1 MKKVRNYFVLL
12 LLVTFTVALGGCR
25 GNKDGSAESQ
35 KDSSSQETVV
45 VTEAETASEP
55 ADTEAESA
63 VKADGTEA
71 ETQAETADAKAEPAA
86 KSDDTEAETQS
97 EAADA
102 EAETA
107 GTETVSEEAETT
119 AQTTDGEP
127 LMGGSI
133 VVGIPQDLEDSLDPH
148 IAVAAGTKEVLF
160 NIYEGLVKPDEQ
172 GNYRDA
178 VAESHTISEDG
189 KVYTFQ
195 LRQNVLFH
203 DGTEVTAED
212 VKYSIERCA
221 GINGDGTPLVA
232 AFSNVEKVETPDET
246 TAEIYLKEADTEFLA
261 YLTVAVVPKHC
272 QDLDKNPVGT
282 GPFRYVSRSPQEN
295 IVMEKFADYWDTE
308 NQAYLDQVTFKVV
321 GDTNAI
327 VTGLKGGSLD
337 LYPRVNSTQ
346 LAQLQDDEDLAVY
359 EGGMNLV
366 QALYLNNAAEPLN
379 DVRVRQA
386 LCYAVNRQEIL
397 DLTADGKG
405 TIIGSSMFPA
415 FEKYYMPEL
424 AERYEQDLEKAREL
438 LTEAGYPDGFSLT
451 ITVPNN
457 YQQHIDAAQVIVEQL
472 KQIGVQAEIQLIEW
486 DSWLSDVYAGRE
498 YQSTVVGVD
507 ASYLSASALLERFV
521 SDADK
526 NFINYKNEEYDKLYR
541 QVRESTDDAE
551 QVELYQKMETLLCED
566 AANVYIQDMA
576 SDVVLRKSYGGY
588 TFYPLY
594 VQDMAKIYRT
604 E

>member
-1 MKKVRNYFVLL
+1 MKKVRNYIVLL

-45 VTEAETASEP
+45 VTEAVTEVVSEEAVETE
-55 ADTEAESA
+55 TEAVTEE
-63 VKADGTEA
+63 TEA
-71 ETQAETADAKAEPAA
+71 ETEAA
-86 KSDDTEAETQS
+86 TEKTEAET
-97 EAADA
+97 EAV
-102 EAETA
+102 
-107 GTETVSEEAETT
+107 TEEMTT
-119 AQTTDGEP
+119 AQKTDGEP

-148 IAVAAGTKEVLF
+148 ISVAAGTKEVLF
-160 NIYEGLVKPDEQ
+160 NIYEGLVKPDEE
-172 GNYRDA
+172 GNCRDA

-189 KVYTFQ
+189 KVYTFK
-195 LRQNVLFH
+195 LRQHVMFH

-232 AFSNVEKVETPDET
+232 AFSNVEKVEIPDET
-246 TAEIYLKEADTEFLA
+246 TVEIYLKEPDTEFLV
-261 YLTVAVVPKHC
+261 YLTVAVIPEHC

-282 GPFRYVSRSPQEN
+282 GPFKYVSRSPQEN
-295 IVMEKFADYWDTE
+295 IVLEKFEDYWDTE

-321 GDTNAI
+321 GDTNAV
-327 VTGLKGGSLD
+327 VTGLKAGSLD
-337 LYPRVNSTQ
+337 MYPRVNATQ
-346 LAQLQDDEDLAVY
+346 LAQLQDDEDLTVY

-415 FEKYYMPEL
+415 FEKYYLPEL
-424 AERYEQDLEKAREL
+424 AERYNQDLDKAKEL

-472 KQIGVQAEIQLIEW
+472 KQIGVKAEIQLIEW
-486 DSWLSDVYAGRE
+486 DSWLSDVYAGRDF
-498 YQSTVVGVD
+498 QSTVVGVD
-507 ASYLSASALLERFV
+507 AAYLSGRALLERFT
-521 SDADK
+521 SDSEK
-526 NFINYKNEEYDKLYR
+526 NFINFSNEEYDKLYE
-541 QVRESTDDAE
+541 QVRKSTDDAE
-551 QVELYQKMETLLCED
+551 QITLYQQMETLLCED

-576 SDVVLRKSYGGY
+576 CDVVLRKSYGGY

>member
-1 MKKVRNYFVLL
+1 MKKVRNYIVLL

-45 VTEAETASEP
+45 VTEAVTEVVSEEAAETE
-55 ADTEAESA
+55 TEAATE
-63 VKADGTEA
+63 KTEA
-71 ETQAETADAKAEPAA
+71 ETKAVTEETETE
-86 KSDDTEAETQS
+86 TEAV
-97 EAADA
+97 
-102 EAETA
+102 
-107 GTETVSEEAETT
+107 TEEMTT
-119 AQTTDGEP
+119 AQKTDGEP

-148 IAVAAGTKEVLF
+148 ISVAAGTKEVLF
-160 NIYEGLVKPDEQ
+160 NIYEGLVKPDEE
-172 GNYRDA
+172 GNCRDA

-189 KVYTFQ
+189 KVYTFK
-195 LRQNVLFH
+195 LRQHVMFH

-232 AFSNVEKVETPDET
+232 AFSNVEKVEIPDET
-246 TAEIYLKEADTEFLA
+246 TVEIYLKEPDTEFLV
-261 YLTVAVVPKHC
+261 YLTVAVIPEHC

-282 GPFRYVSRSPQEN
+282 GPFKYVSRSPQEN
-295 IVMEKFADYWDTE
+295 IVLEKFEDYWDTE

-321 GDTNAI
+321 GDTNAV
-327 VTGLKGGSLD
+327 VTGLKAGSLD
-337 LYPRVNSTQ
+337 MYPRVNATQ

-415 FEKYYMPEL
+415 FGKYYLPEL
-424 AERYEQDLEKAREL
+424 AERYNQDLDKAKEL

-472 KQIGVQAEIQLIEW
+472 KQIGVKAEIQLIEW
-486 DSWLSDVYAGRE
+486 DSWLSDVYAGRDF
-498 YQSTVVGVD
+498 QSTVVGVD
-507 ASYLSASALLERFV
+507 AAYLSGRALLERFT
-521 SDADK
+521 SDSEK
-526 NFINYKNEEYDKLYR
+526 NFINFSNEEYDKLYE
-541 QVRESTDDAE
+541 QVRKSTDDAE
-551 QVELYQKMETLLCED
+551 QITLYQQMETLLCED

-576 SDVVLRKSYGGY
+576 CDVVLRKSYGGY

>member
-1 MKKVRNYFVLL
+1 MKKVRNYIVLL

-45 VTEAETASEP
+45 VTEAVTEVVSEEAVETE
-55 ADTEAESA
+55 TEAATE
-63 VKADGTEA
+63 KTEA
-71 ETQAETADAKAEPAA
+71 ETEAA
-86 KSDDTEAETQS
+86 TEKTEAET
-97 EAADA
+97 EAA
-102 EAETA
+102 
-107 GTETVSEEAETT
+107 TEEMTT
-119 AQTTDGEP
+119 AQKTDGEP

-148 IAVAAGTKEVLF
+148 ISVAAGTKEVLF
-160 NIYEGLVKPDEQ
+160 NIYEGLVKPDEE
-172 GNYRDA
+172 GNCRDA

-189 KVYTFQ
+189 KVYTFK
-195 LRQNVLFH
+195 LRQHVMFH

-232 AFSNVEKVETPDET
+232 AFSNVEKVEIPDET
-246 TAEIYLKEADTEFLA
+246 TVEIYLKEPDTEFLV
-261 YLTVAVVPKHC
+261 YLTVAVIPEHC

-282 GPFRYVSRSPQEN
+282 GPFKYVSRSPQEN
-295 IVMEKFADYWDTE
+295 IVLEKFEDYWDTE

-321 GDTNAI
+321 GDTNAV
-327 VTGLKGGSLD
+327 VTGLKAGSLD
-337 LYPRVNSTQ
+337 MYPRVNATQ
-346 LAQLQDDEDLAVY
+346 LAQLQDDEDLTVY

-415 FEKYYMPEL
+415 FEKYYLPEL
-424 AERYEQDLEKAREL
+424 AKRYNQNLDKAKEL

-472 KQIGVQAEIQLIEW
+472 KQIGVKAEIQLIEW
-486 DSWLSDVYAGRE
+486 DSWLSDVYAGRDF
-498 YQSTVVGVD
+498 QSTVVGVD
-507 ASYLSASALLERFV
+507 AAYLSGRALLERFT
-521 SDADK
+521 SDSEK
-526 NFINYKNEEYDKLYR
+526 NFINFSNEEYDKLYE
-541 QVRESTDDAE
+541 QVRKSTDDAE
-551 QVELYQKMETLLCED
+551 QITLYQQMETLLCED

-576 SDVVLRKSYGGY
+576 CDVVLRKSYGGY